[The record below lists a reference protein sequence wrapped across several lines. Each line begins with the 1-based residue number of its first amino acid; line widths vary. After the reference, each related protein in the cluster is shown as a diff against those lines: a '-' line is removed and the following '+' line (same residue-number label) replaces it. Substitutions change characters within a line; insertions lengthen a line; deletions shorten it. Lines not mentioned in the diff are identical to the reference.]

1 MFVGVCEVKCV
12 ASLGGGVLLRMNLYL
27 NSLKDLLKVW
37 RLNVASAFHRVRSCV
52 VTKFEFV
59 SVSVLFFLIIPIFNH
74 MLDSWIT
81 ILHVANEE

>member
-12 ASLGGGVLLRMNLYL
+12 ASLGGVLLRINLYL
-27 NSLKDLLKVW
+27 NSLKVW

>member
-12 ASLGGGVLLRMNLYL
+12 ASLGGGVLLRINLYL
-27 NSLKDLLKVW
+27 NSLKVW